1 MKQAIE
7 KAAIL
12 VGAARY
18 IKKFKGKIV
27 VIKYG
32 GNVSANGELNESVFQ
47 DISMLSQ
54 LGMKIVV
61 VHGGGPKIDEEMR
74 KRSLEK
80 KVIDGLRVTDAAT
93 IKIVARVLNDI
104 NQQCVLS
111 LQKTGVKA
119 EDCTTTMFETK
130 INNPRLG
137 YVGDIVKV
145 NTDLLLQK
153 IKEGVIPVVSCLG
166 TDMANQVTNIN
177 ADTAATKIAIALKAE
192 KLTILTNVNGVIDST
207 KRLIRHISVQDV
219 EQYIQVGTIHG
230 GMIPKVRACAE
241 AASHGVKK
249 AHLINGTVKRA
260 LLLELFTDT
269 GIGTEIVNEY
279 R

>member
-1 MKQAIE
+1 MKQAME
-7 KAAIL
+7 KAAVL
-12 VGAARY
+12 VEAVGY
-18 IKKFKGKIV
+18 IKKFEGKVV

-32 GNVSANGELNESVFQ
+32 GNITANGDISESVFQ

-54 LGMKIVV
+54 LGLKIVV
-61 VHGGGPKIDEEMR
+61 VHGGGPKIDEETR
-74 KRSLEK
+74 KRGLEK

-111 LQKTGVKA
+111 LQKTGAKA

-130 INNPRLG
+130 INNPHLG

-145 NTDLLLQK
+145 NKNLLLQK
-153 IKEGVIPVVSCLG
+153 IEQRIIPVISSLG
-166 TDMANQVTNIN
+166 NDAANQVTNIN

-192 KLTILTNVNGVIDST
+192 KLTVLTNVDSVIDS
-207 KRLIRHISVQDV
+207 KNRRIRHISVQDV
-219 EQYIQVGTIHG
+219 EQYISSGIVHG

-241 AASHGVKK
+241 AASHGVRK
-249 AHLINGTVKRA
+249 AHLINGTVKRT
-260 LLLELFTDT
+260 LLLEIFTDM
-269 GIGTEIVNEY
+269 GIGTEIVNES
-279 R
+279 